1 MWVVCVIINKITMA
15 KRLETERGDIEK
27 EGFAVVQEAAN
38 LWLITIGGP
47 KDTPF
52 QGGQFTLEFKLDNF
66 PFKGPVVSFKTQIY
80 HPNVDDQGVICHDM
94 IETGDKWAPTKRLT
108 KVLEKVLSMMHT
120 PNLDTPL
127 NEKAA
132 ADFKNG
138 SWEKKAQEATAK
150 YAK

>member
-1 MWVVCVIINKITMA
+1 MA
-15 KRLETERGDIEK
+15 KRLETERLDLEK
-27 EGFAVVQEAAN
+27 EGFVVVKKSDIVWE
-38 LWLITIGGP
+38 ITIGGP

-52 QGGQFTLEFKLDNF
+52 QGGQFTLEFKMDNF

-80 HPNVDDQGVICHDM
+80 HPNVDEAGVICHDM
-94 IETGDKWAPTKRLT
+94 IETGEKWAPTKRLT
-108 KVLEKVLSMMHT
+108 KIIEKILSMMFT

-138 SWEKKAQEATAK
+138 TWQKKAQEATSK